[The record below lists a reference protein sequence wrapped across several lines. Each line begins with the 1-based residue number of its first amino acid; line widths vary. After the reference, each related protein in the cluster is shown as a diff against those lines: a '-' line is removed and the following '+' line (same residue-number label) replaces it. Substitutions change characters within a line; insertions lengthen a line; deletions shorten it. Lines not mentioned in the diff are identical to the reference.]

1 MSKPTAHTRKKNTR
15 ATSVTPTLRP
25 DAAGVDL
32 GATMHFVAVPPARDP
47 QPVRSFSTFTEDLHA
62 LADWL
67 VACKITT
74 VAMEATGI
82 YWVPLFQILEARGL
96 EVCLVN
102 ARHVKNV
109 PGRKTDVQD
118 CQWLQYLHAVGLLH
132 ASFRPP
138 AAVCAVRSLVRHRE
152 SLVRAGCEHL
162 QRVQKSLDQMNLHLH
177 HVISDIT
184 GETGLAILDA
194 ILQGERDGA
203 VLARLRNYR
212 CKASEATIAKA
223 LRGDW
228 REEHLFT
235 LKQSLAAWRYHQ
247 ELVTAC
253 EAQMKHQMAALATQ
267 SEAELPKSTKRHTQ
281 PDEPMRRD
289 LFAKFGVDLTSADG
303 ISIQTALTFLSEV
316 GTNVDKF
323 ASAEHFASWLG
334 LCPDNRISGGRKL
347 STATRPVANRL
358 ATALR
363 MAAQSLHHTQCALG
377 DWFRRMR
384 AKLGTPGAITAAAH
398 KLARVLYAMV
408 KHRQP
413 FDAARLGDPAK
424 QRQRRENSLRKTAK
438 ALGFV
443 LQPIQPAAV
452 S

>member
-1 MSKPTAHTRKKNTR
+1 MSKPTAHSRKKKR
-15 ATSVTPTLRP
+15 ATSVNPTVRP
-25 DAAGVDL
+25 DAAGIDL
-32 GATMHFVAVPPARDP
+32 GATMHFVAVPSDRDP

-74 VAMEATGI
+74 VAMEATGV

-102 ARHVKNV
+102 AGHVKNV

-118 CQWLQYLHAVGLLH
+118 CQWLQYLHSVGLLH

-152 SLVRAGCEHL
+152 GLVRTGCEHL

-194 ILQGERDGA
+194 ILKGERDGA
-203 VLARLRNYR
+203 VLARWRNYR

-235 LKQSLAAWRYHQ
+235 LRQSLAAWRYHQ
-247 ELVTAC
+247 ALVTEC
-253 EAQMKHQMAALATQ
+253 EAQMQRQLATLATQ
-267 SEAELPKSTKRHTQ
+267 SEAELPKPTKRHTQ
-281 PDEPMRRD
+281 PDEPMRRE
-289 LFAKFGVDLTSADG
+289 LFAKFGVDLTSAESV
-303 ISIQTALTFLSEV
+303 SIQTALIFLSEV
-316 GTNVDKF
+316 GTDVSKC
-323 ASAEHFASWLG
+323 ASAGHFASWLG

-347 STATRPVANRL
+347 STTTRPVANRL

-363 MAAQSLHHTQCALG
+363 MAAQTLHRTESALG

-384 AKLGTPGAITAAAH
+384 SKLGTPGAITATAH

-408 KHRQP
+408 KHRRP
-413 FDAARLGDPAK
+413 FDPARLGDPAK
-424 QRQRRENSLRKTAK
+424 QLQRRENSLRKHAK

-443 LQPIQPAAV
+443 LQPIKPEPV

>member
-1 MSKPTAHTRKKNTR
+1 MAKTTAHTRKKKR
-15 ATSVTPTLRP
+15 ATSVTPVVRH

-32 GATMHFVAVPPARDP
+32 GATMHFVAVPPERDA
-47 QPVRSFSTFTEDLHA
+47 QPVRSFGTFTEDLHA

-67 VACKITT
+67 IACKITT

-102 ARHVKNV
+102 AGHVKNV

-138 AAVCAVRSLVRHRE
+138 AAICAVRSLLRHRE
-152 SLVRAGCEHL
+152 SLVRSACEHL

-194 ILQGERDGA
+194 IIKGERDGQA
-203 VLARLRNYR
+203 LARLRNYR

-228 REEHLFT
+228 RDEHLFT
-235 LKQSLAAWRYHQ
+235 LRQSLEAWRYHQ
-247 ELVTAC
+247 ALVVEC
-253 EAQMKHQMAALATQ
+253 EDQTKRQMQALTTQ
-267 SEAELPKSTKRHTQ
+267 TEAEPPQPTKRETQ
-281 PDEPMRRD
+281 PDEPMRRE
-289 LFAKFGVDLTSADG
+289 LFAKFGVDLTSAEG
-303 ISIQTALTFLSEV
+303 IGIQTALTFMSEV
-316 GTNVDKF
+316 GTDVSKF

-334 LCPDNRISGGRKL
+334 LCPDNRISGGHKL
-347 STATRPVANRL
+347 STATRPVTNRL

-363 MAAQSLHHTQCALG
+363 MAAQSLHRAESALG
-377 DWFRRMR
+377 NWFRRMK
-384 AKLGTPGAITAAAH
+384 AKLGPDGATTAAAH

-408 KHRQP
+408 RDRRP
-413 FDAARLGDPAK
+413 FEPSKLGNPEL
-424 QRQRRENSLRKTAK
+424 QRMRRENALRKNAK
-438 ALGFV
+438 ALGFI
-443 LQPIQPAAV
+443 LQPVQPEPV